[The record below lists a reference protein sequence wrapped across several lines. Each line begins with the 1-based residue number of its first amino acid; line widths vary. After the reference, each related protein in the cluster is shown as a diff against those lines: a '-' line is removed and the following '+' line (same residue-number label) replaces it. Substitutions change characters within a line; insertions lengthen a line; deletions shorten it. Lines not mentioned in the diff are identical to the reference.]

1 MAIPVSSSLTPLNAE
16 VFIQEGYELSLDSIV
31 PSITLTGSYSTTTS
45 YTQFFIYDF
54 AKNIV
59 SQNLD
64 YNLNGSY
71 LTPEYNTSISNS
83 SSSYNQF
90 EISPSEDVYNQ
101 GFSSGNYYALYNFID
116 YELGSKT
123 ETTET
128 NSEQYNGH
136 PYFIKNISGD
146 RTELRIQNNFLT
158 SNQIESYYNEFSN
171 KINAREN
178 ADEFYISFEGNR
190 NFIGV
195 NSQLELSLSGSS
207 NPTSIL
213 LKLYK
218 PLPLEFE
225 IEQELQI
232 ISKVGETQVYSVNFT
247 TNLEF
252 IDNLLQLKGP
262 NYNVDLKDRI
272 NNSTNFK
279 TLDDLI
285 NTNSSQSYYQF
296 NSLNDQKG
304 VAIRK
309 NWGDWNEFVKYS
321 SAEQRL
327 NNFKSKLSSIEIYE
341 GDLAS
346 LENIGGTT
354 PGTPDYS
361 SSYNNISNNIN
372 QIISKFD
379 SYEYFLYYIT
389 GSESWPKYTTTY
401 PYTNFSVTSSEALNW
416 FGSTNESSPYFNTG
430 KNQIYS
436 ASRYDENNQDYL
448 YYLIP
453 PFITN
458 NSNNDQY
465 VKFVNMTGQS
475 FDEMFLYTEA
485 VEQVRNTNSSLTG
498 SVLPLGLADEIIES
512 LGFDVGGNSFNSIDF
527 NPNSIGVYPTANS
540 GLEYIDR
547 YIDIASGSII
557 NYYDTQQSTLGY
569 VIALADPSFPYP
581 LDNATQEIYKRI
593 FHNMISLVK
602 RKGTVTGLRQL
613 INIWGVPNTMLRI
626 SEFGGKNK
634 R

>member
-1 MAIPVSSSLTPLNAE
+1 MPTPVSSSLTPLNAE

-31 PSITLTGSYSTTTS
+31 PSIILTGSYSTTTS

-71 LTPEYNTSISNS
+71 LTPGHNTSISNS

-90 EISPSEDVYNQ
+90 EINPSEDVYNQ

-128 NSEQYNGH
+128 NPEQYNGH

-158 SNQIESYYNEFSN
+158 SNQIESYYNKFSN

-225 IEQELQI
+225 TEQELQI

-252 IDNLLQLKGP
+252 VDNLLQLKGP

-327 NNFKSKLSSIEIYE
+327 NNFKSKLSSIETYE
-341 GDLAS
+341 DSLAS

-401 PYTNFSVTSSEALNW
+401 PYTNFSITS
-416 FGSTNESSPYFNTG
+416 F
-430 KNQIYS
+430 
-436 ASRYDENNQDYL
+436 
-448 YYLIP
+448 
-453 PFITN
+453 
-458 NSNNDQY
+458 
-465 VKFVNMTGQS
+465 
-475 FDEMFLYTEA
+475 YT
-485 VEQVRNTNSSLTG
+485 
-498 SVLPLGLADEIIES
+498 
-512 LGFDVGGNSFNSIDF
+512 
-527 NPNSIGVYPTANS
+527 
-540 GLEYIDR
+540 
-547 YIDIASGSII
+547 I
-557 NYYDTQQSTLGY
+557 N
-569 VIALADPSFPYP
+569 
-581 LDNATQEIYKRI
+581 K
-593 FHNMISLVK
+593 
-602 RKGTVTGLRQL
+602 
-613 INIWGVPNTMLRI
+613 
-626 SEFGGKNK
+626 
-634 R
+634 